1 MFGKLLLTGSL
12 LFAPMV
18 DDVSTSEPTEEVV
31 EESEWEDAKQT
42 VIEWTTDDN
51 LNGVPDKI
59 EELVNEWKNTELVGG
74 ITLGA
79 ICSVIIAFLGIAVVF
94 LQFKK
99 RLKNALDSSDKS
111 VKAANEQNEIS
122 KNIAK
127 SLEETVAKN
136 VAILQEENSKK
147 INTLISENDDL
158 KRKVIT
164 LTAELKENK
173 NLSDRVLTS
182 IQENSTCLK
191 QIEQSNRKVDV
202 LLDNQL
208 KIASNNKDM
217 VYNGTTKE
225 LIKRTKE
232 VLGDEMAEE
241 KQGI

>member
-1 MFGKLLLTGSL
+1 M
-12 LFAPMV
+12 
-18 DDVSTSEPTEEVV
+18 
-31 EESEWEDAKQT
+31 
-42 VIEWTTDDN
+42 
-51 LNGVPDKI
+51 
-59 EELVNEWKNTELVGG
+59 
-74 ITLGA
+74 
-79 ICSVIIAFLGIAVVF
+79 
-94 LQFKK
+94 QFKK

-191 QIEQSNRKVDV
+191 QIEKSNRKVDV